1 VAKVT
6 ASKSQRCAEWTV
18 LPQKNVGQA
27 EEVEGQFRE
36 CRHST
41 VRLGGSYG
49 FWALLMTS
57 VAWRI
62 HVASNTMMGDSET
75 NSNIRMQ
82 TKIALHRALCL
93 LKEENRTLLSRFFK
107 NSEKISEI

>member
-82 TKIALHRALCL
+82 TKICTTPGTVSTERGKSDLTQSVFQKFR
-93 LKEENRTLLSRFFK
+93 K
-107 NSEKISEI
+107 NQ